1 MTSAPVV
8 GITRN
13 PFFKKHFLECDV
25 FKIAQNVNKYLGYF
39 SKKICCQELS
49 NNRPIRSHCAPTKF
63 PSLKK
68 YSIKISRLKG
78 SSTLESLFTT
88 DQYDV
93 ESADDVNNVIHAIS
107 VIDGCAERKKDDC
120 SPASFIPIILRNAKR
135 PQRPSEIDIKYHM
148 KSLGI
153 EKLQRFVFSKSF

>member
-49 NNRPIRSHCAPTKF
+49 NNRPIRSHCAPTQF
-63 PSLKK
+63 PSLKLVVSK
-68 YSIKISRLKG
+68 GPAILNHFSRRIDMVLNPLTTSTT
-78 SSTLESLFTT
+78 SSTP
-88 DQYDV
+88 
-93 ESADDVNNVIHAIS
+93 SASSTGARS
-107 VIDGCAERKKDDC
+107 GKKDDC